1 MIISSS
7 GLLRMINISD
17 KSYAKNQNTHF
28 MFKNGAVH
36 EVMWKSN
43 VEPERQQMI
52 VDACALRAGYQTIPT
67 HTQSM

>member
-7 GLLRMINISD
+7 GLLRMVNISD

-52 VDACALRAGYQTIPT
+52 V
-67 HTQSM
+67 